1 MDLRRLFK
9 HLLTTRAR
17 VARHFPPAKL
27 NTIKRA
33 ITASE
38 RTHRGE
44 IRLVIEAALDP
55 VQVMGNMTPRERALE
70 VFSHLRVWDT
80 RDNSGVLIYVLF
92 ADRAIEIIADRGIDA
107 HSGSAVWERIAA
119 NVLTAFSA
127 GDFLAG
133 ALVAITAVSEQLRHH
148 VPHQRDGEGELP
160 NHVTML

>member
-1 MDLRRLFK
+1 MDLKRLYK
-9 HLLTTRAR
+9 HLLTTRAQ
-17 VARHFPPAKL
+17 VTRHFPPAKL
-27 NTIKRA
+27 DTIKNA

-44 IRLVIEAALDP
+44 IRFVIEAALDP
-55 VQVMGNMTPRERALE
+55 VQVMGNVTPRDRALE

-80 RDNSGVLIYVLF
+80 HDNSGVLIYVLF

-107 HSGSAVWERIAA
+107 HSGSAAWERIAT
-119 NVLTAFSA
+119 NVQSAFSA

-133 ALVAITAVSEQLRHH
+133 ALFAVTSVSEQLRHH
-148 VPHQRDGEGELP
+148 VPHERDGEGELP